1 MSSLNTE
8 NIDEIIKLINGEEI
22 GCLNSGECKYD
33 ENFDDK
39 EQRKKPFYKID
50 SNSEDLEL
58 EKSVTKMAT
67 NLELIWNC
75 KMTVTLRIW
84 NWKSL

>member
-39 EQRKKPFYKID
+39 EQREKHFTKLTVNND
-50 SNSEDLEL
+50 DLEL
-58 EKSVTKMAT
+58 
-67 NLELIWNC
+67 
-75 KMTVTLRIW
+75 
-84 NWKSL
+84 

>member
-1 MSSLNTE
+1 MTKTLMTRS
-8 NIDEIIKLINGEEI
+8 NG
-22 GCLNSGECKYD
+22 KT
-33 ENFDDK
+33 
-39 EQRKKPFYKID
+39 FYKLTA
-50 SNSEDLEL
+50 NNEDLEL
-58 EKSVTKMAT
+58 EKSVAKMAT

>member
-1 MSSLNTE
+1 M
-8 NIDEIIKLINGEEI
+8 
-22 GCLNSGECKYD
+22 NSGECKYD

-39 EQRKKPFYKID
+39 EQREKHFTKLTVNND
-50 SNSEDLEL
+50 DLEL
-58 EKSVTKMAT
+58 EKSVAKMAT